1 MAIEQKTTFFRMLVK
16 AGVKQIEAAYPAA
29 SDTDFNFVRG
39 LVENGEIPG
48 DVWIQVRSYFLF
60 HRHRFYLQRA
70 GLDTCS

>member
-1 MAIEQKTTFFRMLVK
+1 MSIEQKTTFFRLLVK

-48 DVWIQVRSYFLF
+48 DVWIQVRSYFFL
-60 HRHRFYLQRA
+60 LQPTYFIFDA